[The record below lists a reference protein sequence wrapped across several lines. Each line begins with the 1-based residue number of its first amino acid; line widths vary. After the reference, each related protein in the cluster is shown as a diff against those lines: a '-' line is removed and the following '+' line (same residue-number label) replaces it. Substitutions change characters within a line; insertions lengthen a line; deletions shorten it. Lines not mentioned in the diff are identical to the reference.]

1 MWRVSLRG
9 LVGWGLSV
17 GLLAA
22 APACIPLR
30 DEAVTAADLASV
42 QAAFGTLP
50 GATRVAW
57 APAPG
62 VTRWIS
68 AGELARIGRQLGIAI
83 TPQPLTRQLT
93 AEPLQPE
100 TGGVCLVRMV
110 EPIDREKLLA
120 AMRAAGVG
128 YEIELLS
135 FGPASAPPGRL
146 EFSSRNLPHLPRSPA
161 VPAEMA
167 SVLPAAAAPVIP
179 LPLIPLPVIPLPVI
193 QWRGHLISES
203 GRAFPVWARARVAVR
218 RPGLI
223 ARRTLEAGQIVG
235 IDAIERVELIDYPA
249 WEAPLAE
256 LSLAVGRR
264 VRRAIPAHTPLLPQ
278 LLALRRDIER
288 GDSVEVEL
296 PLGEPGSE
304 IAGETSATLT
314 AQAES
319 PGRAG
324 EMILLKN
331 PLTGRRFSSKVTG
344 MGRAVMTP
352 ERAPARSP
360 SIPLPT
366 PGSPPTPGPPTAG
379 RRGPAMKTPVMKT
392 MEDSPNA
399 RP

>member
-1 MWRVSLRG
+1 MWPVSLLGLLIFLALRG
-9 LVGWGLSV
+9 

-22 APACIPLR
+22 GPACIPLR
-30 DEAVTAADLASV
+30 GEAVTAADLAGV
-42 QAAFGTLP
+42 RAAFGTLP
-50 GATRVAW
+50 GSTRVAW

-68 AGELARIGRQLGIAI
+68 AGELARIGRQFGVAVS
-83 TPQPLTRQLT
+83 P
-93 AEPLQPE
+93 EPLPPPE
-100 TGGVCLVRMV
+100 REGLCLVRLV
-110 EPIDREKLLA
+110 ETLDREKLLA
-120 AMRAAGVG
+120 AMRAAGPG
-128 YEIELLS
+128 YEIELVS
-135 FGPASAPPGRL
+135 FGPASVPPGRL
-146 EFSSRNLPHLPRSPA
+146 EFSSRNLPHLPRSPQG
-161 VPAEMA
+161 PAEVA
-167 SVLPAAAAPVIP
+167 SPRVPVEIATGVTAAAP
-179 LPLIPLPVIPLPVI
+179 PVIPLPVV
-193 QWRGHLISES
+193 QWRGHLMSES

-218 RPGLI
+218 RPGLV

-256 LSLAVGRR
+256 LELAVGRR

-304 IAGETSATLT
+304 IAGEASATLT

-344 MGRAVMTP
+344 LGRAVMS
-352 ERAPARSP
+352 APARSP
-360 SIPLPT
+360 STLSSAPGPQT
-366 PGSPPTPGPPTAG
+366 PGLKA
-379 RRGPAMKTPVMKT
+379 PATKT
-392 MEDSPNA
+392 MEDSSNA

>member
-1 MWRVSLRG
+1 MWRVSLLLG
-9 LVGWGLSV
+9 S
-17 GLLAA
+17 GLLSA

-30 DEAVTAADLASV
+30 DEAVTAADLAAV

-68 AGELARIGRQLGIAI
+68 AGELARIGRQLGIAV
-83 TPQPLTRQLT
+83 TPETIP
-93 AEPLQPE
+93 PE

-128 YEIELLS
+128 YEIELVS

-146 EFSSRNLPHLPRSPA
+146 EFSSRNLPHLPRSPQGPTEMA
-161 VPAEMA
+161 SPRVPAEMA
-167 SVLPAAAAPVIP
+167 SGATAAATPVTS
-179 LPLIPLPVIPLPVI
+179 LPVIHLPVI
-193 QWRGHLISES
+193 QWRGHLMSGS
-203 GRAFPVWARARVAVR
+203 GRAFPVWARARVAIR
-218 RPGLI
+218 RPGLV
-223 ARRTLEAGQIVG
+223 ARQTLEAGQIVG

-256 LSLAVGRR
+256 LELAVGRR

-296 PLGEPGSE
+296 PVGERMGEPG
-304 IAGETSATLT
+304 GEVSATLT

-324 EMILLKN
+324 EIILLKN
-331 PLTGRRFSSKVTG
+331 PLTGRRFPSKVTG

-352 ERAPARSP
+352 ARAPARSHSTLSQTP
-360 SIPLPT
+360 GLQT
-366 PGSPPTPGPPTAG
+366 PGSQTPGPQTPG
-379 RRGPAMKTPVMKT
+379 LKVPAMKTPATKT
-392 MEDSPNA
+392 MEDSSNA

>member
-1 MWRVSLRG
+1 MWHVSL
-9 LVGWGLSV
+9 LVGWGLGA

-22 APACIPLR
+22 ASECLPLR

-42 QAAFGTLP
+42 QASFATLP

-68 AGELARIGRQLGIAI
+68 AGELARIGRQFGIAI
-83 TPQPLTRQLT
+83 TPG
-93 AEPLQPE
+93 PE
-100 TGGVCLVRMV
+100 VSRPDAGGVCLVRMV
-110 EPIDREKLLA
+110 EPIDREKLLE

-128 YEIELLS
+128 YEIELVS

-146 EFSSRNLPHLPRSPA
+146 EFSSRNLPHLPRSTQ
-161 VPAEMA
+161 VSSEMA
-167 SVLPAAAAPVIP
+167 SGAAPLPAIHSPAIH
-179 LPLIPLPVIPLPVI
+179 LPVI
-193 QWRGHLISES
+193 QWRGHLLSES
-203 GRAFPVWARARVAVR
+203 GRAFPVWARARVAIR
-218 RPGLI
+218 RPGLV
-223 ARRTLEAGQIVG
+223 ARQTLAAGQIVG
-235 IDAIERVELIDYPA
+235 PDSIERVELIDYPA

-256 LSLAVGRR
+256 LDLAIGRR
-264 VRRAIPAHTPLLPQ
+264 VRRPIPAHTPLLAQ

-296 PLGEPGSE
+296 PVGAPGSE
-304 IAGETSATLT
+304 IAGEASATLT

-319 PGRAG
+319 PGRVG

-366 PGSPPTPGPPTAG
+366 PGSPPTPGPQTPG
-379 RRGPAMKTPVMKT
+379 RRGPAMKTPVMKS

>member
-1 MWRVSLRG
+1 MWRVSLLLG
-9 LVGWGLSV
+9 S
-17 GLLAA
+17 GLLSA

-30 DEAVTAADLASV
+30 DEAVTAADLAAV

-83 TPQPLTRQLT
+83 TPETIT
-93 AEPLQPE
+93 PE

-128 YEIELLS
+128 YEIELVS

-146 EFSSRNLPHLPRSPA
+146 EFSSRNLPHLPRSPTEMA
-161 VPAEMA
+161 SPRVPAEMA
-167 SVLPAAAAPVIP
+167 SGATAAATPVIS
-179 LPLIPLPVIPLPVI
+179 LPVIHLPVI
-193 QWRGHLISES
+193 QWRGHLMSGS
-203 GRAFPVWARARVAVR
+203 GRAFPVWARARVAIR
-218 RPGLI
+218 RPGLV
-223 ARRTLEAGQIVG
+223 ARQTLEAGQIVG

-256 LSLAVGRR
+256 LDLAVGRR
-264 VRRAIPAHTPLLPQ
+264 VRRAIPAHTPLLAH

-296 PLGEPGSE
+296 PVGERMGESGSK
-304 IAGETSATLT
+304 IAGEASATLT

-319 PGRAG
+319 PGRTG

-344 MGRAVMTP
+344 MGRAVMIP
-352 ERAPARSP
+352 ERAPARSHSTLSQTP
-360 SIPLPT
+360 GLQT
-366 PGSPPTPGPPTAG
+366 PGSQTPGPQTPG
-379 RRGPAMKTPVMKT
+379 LKVPAMKTPATKT
-392 MEDSPNA
+392 MEDSSNA

>member
-1 MWRVSLRG
+1 MWRVSLLLG
-9 LVGWGLSV
+9 S
-17 GLLAA
+17 GLLSA

-30 DEAVTAADLASV
+30 DEAVTAADLAAV

-68 AGELARIGRQLGIAI
+68 AGELARIGRQLGIAVTPETI
-83 TPQPLTRQLT
+83 T
-93 AEPLQPE
+93 PE

-128 YEIELLS
+128 YEIELVS

-146 EFSSRNLPHLPRSPA
+146 EFSSRNLPHLPRSPQGPPEMA
-161 VPAEMA
+161 SPRVPAEMA
-167 SVLPAAAAPVIP
+167 SGATAAATPVIS
-179 LPLIPLPVIPLPVI
+179 LPVIHLPVI
-193 QWRGHLISES
+193 QWRGHLMSGS
-203 GRAFPVWARARVAVR
+203 GRAFPVWARARVAIR
-218 RPGLI
+218 RPGLV

-256 LSLAVGRR
+256 LELAVGRR

-296 PLGEPGSE
+296 PVGERMGESGSK
-304 IAGETSATLT
+304 IAGEASATLT

-319 PGRAG
+319 PGRTG

-344 MGRAVMTP
+344 MGRAVMIP
-352 ERAPARSP
+352 ERAPARSHSTLSQTP
-360 SIPLPT
+360 GLQT
-366 PGSPPTPGPPTAG
+366 PGSQTPGPQTPG
-379 RRGPAMKTPVMKT
+379 LKVPAMKTPATKT
-392 MEDSPNA
+392 MEDSSNA

>member
-1 MWRVSLRG
+1 MWRVSFLIG
-9 LVGWGLSV
+9 VALGG
-17 GLLAA
+17 GFPAA
-22 APACIPLR
+22 ASECIPIR
-30 DEAVTAADLASV
+30 DEAVTAADLAGV
-42 QAAFGTLP
+42 QAAFATLP

-62 VTRWIS
+62 VTRWIP
-68 AGELARIGRQLGIAI
+68 AGELARIARQLGI
-83 TPQPLTRQLT
+83 TLPPEPNPPEHSSPDT
-93 AEPLQPE
+93 A
-100 TGGVCLVRMV
+100 GVCLIRIV

-128 YEIELLS
+128 YEIELVS

-146 EFSSRNLPHLPRSPA
+146 EFSSRNLPHLPRSA
-161 VPAEMA
+161 QILAEM
-167 SVLPAAAAPVIP
+167 SSDTTRLPAIH
-179 LPLIPLPVIPLPVI
+179 LPVI
-193 QWRGHLISES
+193 QWRGHLMSES

-218 RPGLI
+218 RPGLV
-223 ARRTLEAGQIVG
+223 ARQMLEAGQIVSS
-235 IDAIERVELIDYPA
+235 DAIKRVELIDYPA

-256 LSLAVGRR
+256 LDLAVGRR
-264 VRRAIPAHTPLLPQ
+264 VRRAIPAHTPLLAQ

-296 PLGEPGSE
+296 PLGEPGGE
-304 IAGETSATLT
+304 IAGAASATLT

-352 ERAPARSP
+352 ERAPARSQ
-360 SIPLPT
+360 LQA
-366 PGSPPTPGPPTAG
+366 PGSPPPGPQTPGPKPS
-379 RRGPAMKTPVMKT
+379 MKTPAVRT
-392 MEDSPNA
+392 MEESTHA

>member
-1 MWRVSLRG
+1 MWRVSLLFG
-9 LVGWGLSV
+9 LGLGGGV
-17 GLLAA
+17 LAA
-22 APACIPLR
+22 ASECIPLR
-30 DEAVTAADLASV
+30 DEAVTAADLARV
-42 QAAFGTLP
+42 QGGFGRLP
-50 GATRVAW
+50 GTTRVAW

-68 AGELARIGRQLGIAI
+68 AGELARMGRQLGIAI
-83 TPQPLTRQLT
+83 TPG
-93 AEPLQPE
+93 PE
-100 TGGVCLVRMV
+100 TSAPDAGGVCLVRIV
-110 EPIDREKLLA
+110 EPIDREKLLE
-120 AMRAAGVG
+120 AMRATGVG
-128 YEIELLS
+128 YEIELVS
-135 FGPASAPPGRL
+135 FAPASAPPGRL
-146 EFSSRNLPHLPRSPA
+146 EFSSRNLPHLPRSSA

-167 SVLPAAAAPVIP
+167 SGIAAAVP
-179 LPLIPLPVIPLPVI
+179 PVIPLPVI
-193 QWRGHLISES
+193 QWRGHLVSQS

-223 ARRTLEAGQIVG
+223 ARHTLEAGQIVG

-249 WEAPLAE
+249 WEAPLADV
-256 LSLAVGRR
+256 SLAVGRR
-264 VRRAIPAHTPLLPQ
+264 VRRAIPAHTPLVPQ

-296 PLGEPGSE
+296 PVREFPGGESGSE

-352 ERAPARSP
+352 ERTPARSP
-360 SIPLPT
+360 SIPLKP
-366 PGSPPTPGPPTAG
+366 PGSPTPVPPPPG
-379 RRGPAMKTPVMKT
+379 RKVPALKSPSLKTPVIKT
-392 MEDSPNA
+392 TEDSPNA

>member
-1 MWRVSLRG
+1 MWRVSLLLG
-9 LVGWGLSV
+9 S
-17 GLLAA
+17 GLLSA

-30 DEAVTAADLASV
+30 DEAVTAADLAAV

-68 AGELARIGRQLGIAI
+68 AGELTRIGRQLGIAV
-83 TPQPLTRQLT
+83 TPETIP
-93 AEPLQPE
+93 PE

-128 YEIELLS
+128 YEIELVS

-146 EFSSRNLPHLPRSPA
+146 EFSSRNLPHLPRSPTEMA
-161 VPAEMA
+161 SPRVPAEMA
-167 SVLPAAAAPVIP
+167 SGATAAATPVTS
-179 LPLIPLPVIPLPVI
+179 LPVIHLPVI
-193 QWRGHLISES
+193 QWRGHLMSGS
-203 GRAFPVWARARVAVR
+203 GRAFPVWARARVAIR
-218 RPGLI
+218 RPGLV
-223 ARRTLEAGQIVG
+223 ARQTLEAGQIVG

-256 LSLAVGRR
+256 LELAVGRR
-264 VRRAIPAHTPLLPQ
+264 VRRPIPAHTPLLAQ
-278 LLALRRDIER
+278 LLALRRDVER

-296 PLGEPGSE
+296 PVGEPGSE
-304 IAGETSATLT
+304 TAGEASATLT

-319 PGRAG
+319 PGRSG

-344 MGRAVMTP
+344 LGRAVMTP
-352 ERAPARSP
+352 ERAPASSP
-360 SIPLPT
+360 TLSQT
-366 PGSPPTPGPPTAG
+366 PGSKTAL
-379 RRGPAMKTPVMKT
+379 MKTPVVKT
-392 MEDSPNA
+392 PAPKRIQDSTHA
-399 RP
+399 RS